1 MKVKALLLAVLSGFV
16 LSATAQEYQPQVGF
30 STEKGYKTNFKK
42 NKAKDNWF
50 ISIAGGVS
58 TLFGDQ
64 NGEADFKDRLNF
76 APQF

>member
-16 LSATAQEYQPQVGF
+16 LSSAAQEYQPQVGF

-50 ISIAGGVS
+50 I
-58 TLFGDQ
+58 
-64 NGEADFKDRLNF
+64 
-76 APQF
+76 